1 MISGKHQCYDKNKTW
16 QLVGDNWGKAL
27 LQRRCWGTSPGE
39 LAPDVDLNGE
49 KDLGHLSDGERALQ
63 VEGAARDKSPRWEA
77 A

>member
-1 MISGKHQCYDKNKTW
+1 M
-16 QLVGDNWGKAL
+16 